1 MPVITIVTRVKAP
14 IDVVFD
20 LSRSIDLHKISTS
33 HTKEEAVGGRVSG
46 LISMGESVT
55 WKARHFGVTQ
65 YLTSKIT
72 YYNKPYK
79 FTDEMVK
86 GAFKSFKHEHIFT
99 EENGQTVMQDVFTY
113 TSPFG
118 ILGRVAD
125 VLFLKKYMAELLRV
139 RNSSIIAFAED
150 AAKYKKILP
159 Q

>member
-1 MPVITIVTRVKAP
+1 MPVITLLTRVKAP

-20 LSRSIDLHKISTS
+20 LSRSIDLHKISIS

-46 LISMGESVT
+46 LIGMGESVT
-55 WKARHFGVTQ
+55 WKARHFWVTQ

-99 EENGQTVMQDVFTY
+99 EENGQTVMKDVFTY

-125 VLFLKKYMAELLRV
+125 VLFLKKYMAELLRK
-139 RNSSIIAFAED
+139 RNSSIIEFAED